1 MANTTFSGP
10 VRSEGGFEQVTKSAT
25 TGDFTTN
32 LDIDASGNLITTG
45 HVVGQTRIYRQT
57 TAVGWNDGAYAPTV
71 SQRGSIFLLDKDEAT
86 TVTLPAVTS
95 ADLGAT
101 FTFIETVASNNARA
115 ITTVYDNDY
124 FVGGLNVGTT
134 AAENGAVG
142 FIVAAATDRILT
154 FDDDLVNGM
163 GALGSHATFTAI
175 LTGNVGAGGGAK
187 LVWAATGSVGS
198 ADPNGNG
205 TAIFT

>member
-25 TGDFTTN
+25 TGAFSTN
-32 LDIDASGNLITTG
+32 LDVDSSGNLITTG
-45 HVVGQTRIYRQT
+45 HVIGQTRIFRQT
-57 TAVGWNDGAYAPTV
+57 TALGWNDTAFSPTIL
-71 SQRGSIFLLDKDEAT
+71 QRGSIYLLDKDQAT

-95 ADLGAT
+95 VDLGAT
-101 FTFIETVASNNARA
+101 FTFIETVASNNARKV
-115 ITTVYDNDY
+115 TTTHDNDF

-142 FIVAAATDRILT
+142 FIVAAGTDRVLT
-154 FDDDLVNGM
+154 FDDNLANGM

-175 LTGNVGAGGGAK
+175 LTGNTGAGGGAK
-187 LVWAATGSVGS
+187 PV
-198 ADPNGNG
+198 
-205 TAIFT
+205 